1 MGKVLFYLDLNCR
14 QRWLHCWGSAFGIS
28 DIRSKVEAVSTL
40 WVLALPQA
48 AKGVHEITVGGTF
61 KESTLFLTFWIKWN
75 SRYSC
80 IALFR

>member
-1 MGKVLFYLDLNCR
+1 M
-14 QRWLHCWGSAFGIS
+14 
-28 DIRSKVEAVSTL
+28 ETVSTL